1 MSADWIV
8 LAMNDKAV
16 TQSLSGIAAEYERD
30 ELRNSLERCEAE
42 LAVVRNILRDAP
54 EPGNQEA
61 YVKWYHEAACEYLET
76 VE

>member
-1 MSADWIV
+1 MSADWAVLIV
-8 LAMNDKAV
+8 NNQAV

-61 YVKWYHEAACEYLET
+61 YEKWYHEAACEYLET